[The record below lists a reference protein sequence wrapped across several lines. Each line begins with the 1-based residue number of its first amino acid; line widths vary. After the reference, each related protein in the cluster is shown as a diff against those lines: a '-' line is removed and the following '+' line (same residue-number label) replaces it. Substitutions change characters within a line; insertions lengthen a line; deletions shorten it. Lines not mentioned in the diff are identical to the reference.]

1 MLFSPHKLL
10 CTLLLLFS
18 VSQVTRADDG
28 ERLFALKVLSTF
40 KSKCFSCHNAAN
52 RAELK
57 GEFDMSSLS
66 GLLQGGESAEPAI
79 VPNQPENSP
88 LLNAI
93 LWEGLEM
100 PPKENDRLTSQQ
112 ISDIRKWIVLGA
124 PWPDDKTIAAIR
136 KEHWGDKITSDG
148 ELVSTSGGLSEEWTY
163 RRYKPENIWAFR
175 KLPPARVFGEDTQ
188 PIDHFVS
195 ARLAEAGFSLA
206 PVANPEM
213 LVRRAYFDLTGLPPT
228 PQESAAFLSQW
239 KTDPDSAWEDLIDRL
254 LASPRYG
261 ERWAQHWLDVVR
273 YADTGGY
280 SNDYER
286 SNAWRYRDYVIRS
299 LNGDKPYNQFIVEQ
313 IAGDELTDRSIANRI
328 NDQKAVAAA
337 RYVGDYNPQ
346 EAEWIVATGFLR
358 MGPFDNAMVKIPT
371 ARQIFIDDVVNS
383 VGQTFLSTTLRC
395 VKCHD
400 HKFDPIPTR
409 DYYRFYA
416 AFAATQLA
424 ERAAPLL
431 EHENQSDFAS
441 NRDHVQ
447 SMLAFA
453 TSRKL
458 ALEKKRE
465 DAARKWFAQR
475 GLDYKNVNQRR
486 ALPDDVKPPRHVG
499 LNTTEQGQLKVYTQ
513 DEWIWRRRLERFQP
527 MAQSVFNAAD
537 SQIKQLN
544 TRSLRIIKA
553 INNNATTHS
562 TIFEGGA
569 LEAKGSTVQPG
580 VLSTSGLP
588 SANPTAQSHLLPKS
602 INGRRLALAKWI
614 ANDDNPLTT
623 RSIVNRIWQYH
634 FGKGIAANS
643 MNFGTTGAK
652 PTHPELLDWLAAN
665 FVENGWRIKRL
676 HKLIMTSRTY
686 MQSTTRRD
694 LQILEEVDPENTLLG
709 RFIPRR
715 LSAEEIRDAMLS
727 ATGELNLAIGGLP
740 VNPEINMEV
749 ALQPRMI
756 QFSIAPAY
764 QPSPLPA
771 QRHRRSIYAY
781 KVRGQAD
788 PFLEIFNQPNPNES
802 CEVRD
807 QMSVT
812 PQAFTLLNSD
822 VTNSRSI
829 AMAQRLEKDSSVL
842 TAKIQRAF
850 SLILGRAPSA
860 SELRRMRQ
868 YVSDMT
874 KYHEENPTTPRT
886 FPTSITRSLVEE
898 LSGDVFEYQ
907 EILPVYEN
915 YQADPHANN
924 ASPSTRAIADLCL
937 LLFNTNEFCFVY

>member
-1 MLFSPHKLL
+1 
-10 CTLLLLFS
+10 
-18 VSQVTRADDG
+18 
-28 ERLFALKVLSTF
+28 
-40 KSKCFSCHNAAN
+40 
-52 RAELK
+52 
-57 GEFDMSSLS
+57 
-66 GLLQGGESAEPAI
+66 
-79 VPNQPENSP
+79 
-88 LLNAI
+88 
-93 LWEGLEM
+93 
-100 PPKENDRLTSQQ
+100 
-112 ISDIRKWIVLGA
+112 
-124 PWPDDKTIAAIR
+124 
-136 KEHWGDKITSDG
+136 
-148 ELVSTSGGLSEEWTY
+148 
-163 RRYKPENIWAFR
+163 
-175 KLPPARVFGEDTQ
+175 
-188 PIDHFVS
+188 
-195 ARLAEAGFSLA
+195 
-206 PVANPEM
+206 
-213 LVRRAYFDLTGLPPT
+213 
-228 PQESAAFLSQW
+228 
-239 KTDPDSAWEDLIDRL
+239 
-254 LASPRYG
+254 
-261 ERWAQHWLDVVR
+261 
-273 YADTGGY
+273 
-280 SNDYER
+280 
-286 SNAWRYRDYVIRS
+286 
-299 LNGDKPYNQFIVEQ
+299 
-313 IAGDELTDRSIANRI
+313 
-328 NDQKAVAAA
+328 
-337 RYVGDYNPQ
+337 
-346 EAEWIVATGFLR
+346 
-358 MGPFDNAMVKIPT
+358 MVKIPT
-371 ARQIFIDDVVNS
+371 ARQIFVDDVVNS

-431 EHENQSDFAS
+431 EHENRSDFTS
-441 NRDHVQ
+441 NRDHVE

-465 DAARKWFAQR
+465 DAARKWFTQR
-475 GLDYKNVNQRR
+475 GLEYKDVNQRR

-499 LNTTEQGQLKVYTQ
+499 LNTAEQGQLKVYTQ

-537 SQIKQLN
+537 SQIKRLN

-553 INNNATTHS
+553 INNDAQTHS
-562 TIFEGGA
+562 TILEGGA

-580 VLSTSGLP
+580 ILSTSGLP
-588 SANPTAQSHLLPKS
+588 FVSTADQSHLLPTA

-614 ANDDNPLTT
+614 AKDDNPLTT

-652 PTHPELLDWLAAN
+652 PTHPELLDWLAAD
-665 FVENGWRIKRL
+665 FVDNGWRIKRL
-676 HKLIMTSRTY
+676 HKLIMMSHTY

-694 LQILEEVDPENTLLG
+694 LTVLEDVDPENKLLG
-709 RFIPRR
+709 RFTPRR
-715 LSAEEIRDAMLS
+715 LSAEEIRDAMLF

-771 QRHRRSIYAY
+771 QRNRRSIYAY

-802 CEVRD
+802 CEARD

-829 AMAQRLEKDSSVL
+829 AMAKRLEKDSSVL
-842 TAKIQRAF
+842 TTKIARAF
-850 SLILGRAPSA
+850 SLILGRPPSA
-860 SELRRMRQ
+860 SELRRMRK
-868 YVSDMT
+868 YVSEMT
-874 KYHEENPTTPRT
+874 TYHEEHPTTPRE

-898 LSGDVFEYQ
+898 LSGDVFEYE

-915 YQADPHANN
+915 YQADPHADN
-924 ASPSTRAIADLCL
+924 ASPSTRALADLCL